1 MDRAGS
7 SFALDLEGLFDRNRV
22 MIFSMCALITR
33 GVDGVLFL

>member
-7 SFALDLEGLFDRNRV
+7 SFALDLEGLFDRKRV
-22 MIFSMCALITR
+22 MIFSMCALIAS